1 MLYAS
6 TRNGLLQYL
15 QWITPVLAVDYSST
29 RNRLRRYSCVNRRKS
44 PFKKEAYTLNQK
56 KYNDGRNNGIALFS
70 LGGLIKGLERVV
82 SSRPAIL

>member
-1 MLYAS
+1 MRTLICSSLKASDHMS
-6 TRNGLLQYL
+6 TRDALRQYL

-56 KYNDGRNNGIALFS
+56 STMMD
-70 LGGLIKGLERVV
+70 E
-82 SSRPAIL
+82 